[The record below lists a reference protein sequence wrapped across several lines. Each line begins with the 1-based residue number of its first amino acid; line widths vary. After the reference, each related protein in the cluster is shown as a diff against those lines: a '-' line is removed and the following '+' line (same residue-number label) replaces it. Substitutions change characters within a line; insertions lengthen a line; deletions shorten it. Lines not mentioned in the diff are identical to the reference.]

1 MPKGPNRLQNIKWG
15 HAMNDQVFAFE
26 ADTGKIL
33 DIVINSLYSQK
44 EIFLREL
51 ISNASDAINKRKFA
65 VLGAGDSSETFDGEI
80 TIATDRKSKTLTVSD
95 NGIGLSADE
104 MRETLGTIASS
115 GTKAF
120 VESLGEAKE
129 GEELTDQLIG
139 QFGVGFYSAFM
150 VAERIEVVSRRHG
163 EEEAT
168 QWSSDG
174 QSGYAIAGSERDAV
188 GTSVTLH
195 LRKEA
200 KEFIEKERIAF
211 LVRKYSDHVAQ
222 PIMWVDGKDDP
233 DRLNSAAALWTR
245 PARDI
250 TEDEYRNFYQS
261 LASAYDAPF
270 ATLHNRTEGAVE
282 FTNLL
287 FIPSMAPFD
296 LYDPERRS
304 RLNLYVNRVFIT
316 DNCEGLIPK
325 WLRFLRGVIDTPDVD
340 LNVSREMLQQNPV
353 VTKIN
358 KAVVKR
364 VLGEFGKALDKRRED
379 YENAWSALG
388 RVIKE
393 GLYEDDANRAKILDI
408 SLFRSTRTEGMIT
421 LKEYVDGF
429 VKGQETIY
437 YLSAENADLA
447 LASPHLESFRA
458 KGIDVLLLTDP
469 IDDFWLANT
478 PEYDGRTFQSITR
491 GEVDISNVGEA
502 KPDDETAETVLS
514 DSFVAKMKH
523 VLGGDVADVR
533 SSANLETSLAR
544 LVADES
550 GMDPQMER
558 MMRMHNPDFQG
569 GPKVLEVNAKH
580 PLVKALNS
588 RIEGGDFAAS
598 ESFARLLYDSAV
610 VAEGEPI
617 ADPRDFTNRIAA
629 VMEAALAATK

>member
-1 MPKGPNRLQNIKWG
+1 
-15 HAMNDQVFAFE
+15 MNDQVFAFE

-80 TIATDRKSKTLTVSD
+80 TIATDKKSKTLTVSD

-174 QSGYAIAGSERDAV
+174 QSGYAIAGCEREAV
-188 GTSVTLH
+188 GTSVILH

-200 KEFIEKERIAF
+200 KEFIDKERIAF

-222 PIMWVDGKDDP
+222 PVMWLDGRDEP
-233 DRLNSAAALWTR
+233 ERLNSAAALWTR

-261 LASAYDAPF
+261 LASVYDAPF

-364 VLGEFGKALDKRRED
+364 VLGEFGKALEKRRED

-408 SLFRSTRTEGMIT
+408 SLFRSTRTEGMVT

-429 VKGQETIY
+429 AKGQETIY

-491 GEVDISNVGEA
+491 GEVDISNVGEK

-580 PLVKALNS
+580 SLVKALNS

-629 VMEAALAATK
+629 VMEAALGATK

>member
-1 MPKGPNRLQNIKWG
+1 MSNQTFN
-15 HAMNDQVFAFE
+15 FE
-26 ADTGKIL
+26 ADTGRIL

-65 VLGAGDSSETFDGEI
+65 VLSAGDAADMFDGEI
-80 TIATDRKSKTLTVSD
+80 TISTDKKARTLTISD
-95 NGIGLSADE
+95 NGIGLSAAE
-104 MRETLGTIASS
+104 MKDTLGTIASS

-120 VESLGEAKE
+120 VETAKTAE
-129 GEELTDQLIG
+129 DGAELTDQLIG

-150 VAERIEVVSRRHG
+150 VAESIDVVSRAQG
-163 EEEAT
+163 ASEASR
-168 QWSSDG
+168 WHSDG
-174 QSGYAIAGSERDAV
+174 TSGFSIDSAEREAV
-188 GTSVTLH
+188 GTDITLH
-195 LRKEA
+195 LRKDA
-200 KEFIEKERIAF
+200 KEYIERERIDF
-211 LVRKYSDHVAQ
+211 LVKKYSDHIAQ
-222 PIMWVDGKDDP
+222 PIMWLQGGADP
-233 DRLNSAAALWTR
+233 ERLNSAVALWTR
-245 PARDI
+245 PAKEI
-250 TEDEYRNFYQS
+250 SDEEYQNFY
-261 LASAYDAPF
+261 ASVAAAYDTPF

-282 FTNLL
+282 FTNLV

-296 LYDPERRS
+296 LFDPERRA
-304 RLNLYVNRVFIT
+304 RLQLYVNRVFIT

-340 LNVSREMLQQNPV
+340 LNVSRELLQQNPV

-364 VLGEFGKALDKRRED
+364 VLGEFGKALEKRREA
-379 YENAWSALG
+379 YEDLWSALG

-408 SLFRSTRTEGMIT
+408 SLFRSTRKDGLVT
-421 LKEYVDGF
+421 LKEYVEGF
-429 VKGQETIY
+429 AAGQEMIY

-447 LASPHLESFRA
+447 MTSPHLESFRA

-478 PEYDGRTFQSITR
+478 PEFDGRRFQSITR

-502 KPDDETAETVLS
+502 DSATDTPETVLS
-514 DSFVAKMKH
+514 DSFVAKMKR

-544 LVADES
+544 LVADQS
-550 GMDPQMER
+550 GMDPQIER

-569 GPKVLEVNAKH
+569 GPKILEVNAKH
-580 PLVKALNS
+580 PLVKALDS
-588 RIEGGDFAAS
+588 RMETGEFDGSD
-598 ESFARLLYDSAV
+598 SFARLLYDSAL
-610 VAEGEPI
+610 VAEGETI
-617 ADPRDFTNRIAA
+617 ADPRDFTNRIAD
-629 VMEAALAATK
+629 VMQRALANSQG

>member
-1 MPKGPNRLQNIKWG
+1 
-15 HAMNDQVFAFE
+15 MNDQVFAFE

-80 TIATDRKSKTLTVSD
+80 TIATDKKSKTLTVSD

-163 EEEAT
+163 QEKAT

-174 QSGYAIAGSERDAV
+174 QSGYAIAGSERDTV

-393 GLYEDDANRAKILDI
+393 GLYEDDANRTKILDI

-429 VKGQETIY
+429 AKSQETIY

-447 LASPHLESFRA
+447 LTSPHLESFRA

-491 GEVDISNVGEA
+491 GEVDISNVGES
-502 KPDDETAETVLS
+502 KSDDETAETGLS

-533 SSANLETSLAR
+533 SSSNLETSLAR
-544 LVADES
+544 LVANES

-588 RIEGGDFAAS
+588 KVEAGDFAAS
-598 ESFARLLYDSAV
+598 DSFARLLYDSAV

-617 ADPRDFTNRIAA
+617 ADPRDFTNRITA
-629 VMEAALAATK
+629 VMEAALGATK

>member
-1 MPKGPNRLQNIKWG
+1 
-15 HAMNDQVFAFE
+15 QVFAFE

-51 ISNASDAINKRKFA
+51 ISNASDAINKRKFS

-80 TIATDRKSKTLTVSD
+80 TIATDKKSKTLTVSD

-163 EEEAT
+163 QEKAT

-174 QSGYAIAGSERDAV
+174 QSGYAIAGSERDTV

-393 GLYEDDANRAKILDI
+393 GLYEDDANRTKILDI

-429 VKGQETIY
+429 AKSQETIY

-447 LASPHLESFRA
+447 LTSPHLESFRA

-491 GEVDISNVGEA
+491 GEVDISNVGES
-502 KPDDETAETVLS
+502 KSDDETAETVLS

-533 SSANLETSLAR
+533 SSSNLETSLAR
-544 LVADES
+544 LVANES

-588 RIEGGDFAAS
+588 KVEAGDFAAS
-598 ESFARLLYDSAV
+598 DSFARLLYDSAV

-617 ADPRDFTNRIAA
+617 ADPRDFTNRITA
-629 VMEAALAATK
+629 VMEAALGATK